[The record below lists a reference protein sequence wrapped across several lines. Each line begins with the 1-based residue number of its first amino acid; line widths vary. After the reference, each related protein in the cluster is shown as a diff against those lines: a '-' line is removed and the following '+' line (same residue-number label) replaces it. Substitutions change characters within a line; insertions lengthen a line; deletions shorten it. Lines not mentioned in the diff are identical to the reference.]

1 MFNFHAGLILNV
13 KSKLSDLPEQT
24 GITIDWMPVE
34 DPAFIGNH
42 VLHDR
47 NPLGLIRHSGEGR
60 NPESPTFYVIR
71 IAQFG

>member
-1 MFNFHAGLILNV
+1 LNP
-13 KSKLSDLPEQT
+13 KLSDLPEET
-24 GITIDWMPVE
+24 GITIDWMPDQVR
-34 DPAFIGNH
+34 
-42 VLHDR
+42 HDR